1 MERQYHGFN
10 FEDAV
15 KKVLGEEDRGYT
27 AKFDI
32 VHNEMPISVKFIRN
46 GGSVDCGSFKRI
58 WEHCVNTIET
68 GESWYMVLG
77 RHEGKTCTTV
87 YELEFTPERCKQV
100 MGKLPTEE
108 VYAVDKMLSQRTFP
122 AGKEEADKARLFHRA
137 WKAEWKHLFG
147 KITPAPKVDTKTQR
161 RMQCTINNTNLKYL
175 FGETLVQSKRYEELV
190 GVQFGQ

>member
-77 RHEGKTCTTV
+77 RHEGKNCTAV

-108 VYAVDKMLSQRTFP
+108 VYTVCDLISLSTFP
-122 AGKEEADKARLFHRA
+122 VGEHAECRA
-137 WKAEWKHLFG
+137 TAQEWKTKWKHLFG
-147 KITPAPKVDTKTQR
+147 KITPAPKVDSGSQR
-161 RMQCTINNTNLKYL
+161 RMQCTFNNTCVKFL
-175 FGETLVQSKRYEELV
+175 FGDLVQSEKYKKLV
-190 GVQFGQ
+190 GAQFG